1 MSEKRGNL
9 GITNFYMNK
18 TKPSKLQKEIAVI
31 CDYLVVD
38 EKRHYE
44 ESGRP
49 KDHIWLHVKRIQ
61 RWLNKNN
68 KATL

>member
-1 MSEKRGNL
+1 
-9 GITNFYMNK
+9 MNK
-18 TKPSKLQKEIAVI
+18 TKPGKLQKDIAVI
-31 CDYLVVD
+31 CDYLELD
-38 EKRHYE
+38 ENRHYE

-49 KDHIWLHVKRIQ
+49 KDHIWLYVKRIQ